1 MSVPRMTFARD
12 DHIYDPVVPPR
23 MPPCV
28 LSARIETPEDVALCR
43 GGAETPHPS
52 FPYGHVRRVETGKP
66 DTGQGSSPQH
76 HQVFQRCWSHRIGG
90 VCAYVASKHAVPSL
104 TSAAVVEWGCRGIR
118 VNCINPSHIK
128 RRMMDA
134 IEEAANPDAAAEV
147 HDGFA
152 DTIPM
157 NRYWTPDEVAGV
169 VAFLASYDDACV
181 NRAANIVDGGI
192 SAA

>member
-1 MSVPRMTFARD
+1 MTFARD

-23 MPPCV
+23 MPTCV
-28 LSARIETPEDVALCR
+28 FSARIETPEDVAFCR
-43 GGAETPHPS
+43 VGAEPPHPS
-52 FPYGHVRRVETGKP
+52 FPYGHVRRVQTGKP
-66 DTGQGSSPQH
+66 DTGQGWSPQH
-76 HQVFQRCWSHRIGG
+76 HQVFQRGWSHRIGG

-134 IEEAANPDAAAEV
+134 IKERASSDAAAEV

-152 DTIPM
+152 ATIPM
-157 NRYWTPDEVAGV
+157 KRYRTPDEVAAV
-169 VAFLASYDDACV
+169 VAFLASDDAAYV
-181 NRAANIVDGGI
+181 NRAANIVDGGM